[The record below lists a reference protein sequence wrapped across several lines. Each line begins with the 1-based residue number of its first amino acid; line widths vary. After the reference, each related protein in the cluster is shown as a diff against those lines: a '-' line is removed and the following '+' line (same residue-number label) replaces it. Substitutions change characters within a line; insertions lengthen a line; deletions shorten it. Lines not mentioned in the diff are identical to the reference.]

1 MESPAG
7 PSTMDLPDSTVDDDL
22 CRKRYISSSED
33 DEEEGEEAKRS
44 REEERVVHE
53 SVNSLLDML
62 STPAYVEQGAAEN
75 PPISALWKLCCV
87 APGQL
92 HETPE
97 MAAIQRPGHE
107 VVSSILGLERDI
119 QPTDE
124 IQKPDIYN
132 TSIPLEMRH
141 VYTAAIIH
149 PSPYDDSNMA
159 LHDVLADSEI
169 ITAEE
174 PDPQL
179 IGEGGVF
186 SDFVDDASAAAAAAA
201 VQKADT
207 NDSINTDIHS
217 DNPVT
222 SIPSTSKN
230 QGKGMKRGR
239 PETQKATK
247 PRKKQKDDA
256 GVKDA
261 QGQTPQK
268 RKFTTLNEC
277 YDELNRLT
285 AEVVHNHKRIM
296 ACKERNAQIM
306 DRDLQKIYSAIKAL
320 EKYRMLTKSAYYQRG
335 GGMNSRGKRKQKKPC
350 PGDLYWKRRRKLIK
364 KARQTLARS
373 KSKKKHKRAC
383 PLMRSDAASPSST
396 DTHSPEHHHLGAA
409 SNVGDQIQQE
419 AHNAVEVNGETVEC
433 FKPDYVEEDSGSEDS
448 DDEIVGG
455 VAPWK
460 FAAENWNYVGPLPL
474 PKYYGVEYM
483 MPAEKTAF
491 TKWYEENRSKTFDM
505 QKELA
510 YYCQKDVEILVKACT
525 KISGKLMFVLCSSCA
540 ETQHQEPCDHTDEER
555 ALSDKKDGQPREIV
569 IHQPGIVRNKR
580 QWTLHTKTLKKTQKV
595 VFDKRVIKEGF
606 TTLPYGY

>member
-1 MESPAG
+1 MESPAA
-7 PSTMDLPDSTVDDDL
+7 PSSMDLPDSTVDDDL

-33 DEEEGEEAKRS
+33 DEEEGDEAKRS

-92 HETPE
+92 QETPE

-296 ACKERNAQIM
+296 A
-306 DRDLQKIYSAIKAL
+306 
-320 EKYRMLTKSAYYQRG
+320 
-335 GGMNSRGKRKQKKPC
+335 
-350 PGDLYWKRRRKLIK
+350 W
-364 KARQTLARS
+364 
-373 KSKKKHKRAC
+373 
-383 PLMRSDAASPSST
+383 
-396 DTHSPEHHHLGAA
+396 
-409 SNVGDQIQQE
+409 
-419 AHNAVEVNGETVEC
+419 ETVEC

-491 TKWYEENRSKTFDM
+491 TNWYEENRSKTFDM